1 MDAAGVA
8 RDGSAHG
15 DALCIVGIE
24 ARDGGC
30 AEHAQDG
37 DVHRDTDVHGARVRR
52 DKEGAPPQKPR
63 ERAELYFPGKE
74 MQMRMR
80 PLLHLR
86 NTGVYNLDV
95 HGAAHHGDMIAAC
108 EIAVGDGSE
117 ITGLPAFRPPAR
129 TDIERDDPIPGGQLR
144 RPQARSLFL
153 RCGRQPHLQ
162 PRVVDRADDA
172 RIAQRR
178 VVRVNLV
185 HDLILIGAYGVK
197 CEGKARLCI
206 SDDAPPARECGER
219 RGAFVAVEIDD
230 EVVFF
235 FPQLHRK
242 AEDTEEAV
250 VLPFFID
257 EETAIDMPVLAHD
270 VGEQEVGEE
279 GDARGGVIVP
289 KRAQDGRHEHE
300 VAEVHEVDDEDVF
313 VHAPSVL
320 CLHIIQLHIF
330 CHRVKR
336 VERAKDKPKPP
347 FEDAA
352 LQDVKPKER
361 KRRIEQHFCKRAGL
375 ARRMLTLCH
384 QRRIL
389 VEFLK
394 IAIPARICVV
404 IKLARKPPHGQLRT
418 GTLMDKPLPANGIAR
433 EKPQAQIGTMPAI
446 THFLPK
452 GDIDTLDL
460 IGSLGVLLRDAAHRL
475 PRRRTDALVRIQIEH
490 PIRRR
495 LRECKVALCGKV
507 PRERVRNNARSRLC
521 RDLTRQILALIVNH
535 EDLIGERR
543 TPDARADMGFL
554 IVRENNH
561 RDFHKILLAGSVM
574 HRRK

>member
-1 MDAAGVA
+1 MH
-8 RDGSAHG
+8 GS
-15 DALCIVGIE
+15 
-24 ARDGGC
+24 
-30 AEHAQDG
+30 
-37 DVHRDTDVHGARVRR
+37 RVRR
-52 DKEGAPPQKPR
+52 DEEGAPPQKPR
-63 ERAELYFPGKE
+63 ERAELYFPGKD

-95 HGAAHHGDMIAAC
+95 HGAAHHGDVIAAR
-108 EIAVGDGSE
+108 EITIGDGGK
-117 ITGLPAFRPPAR
+117 IAGLPAFRPPAR
-129 TDIERDDPIPGGQLR
+129 TDIERDDPVVRGKLR
-144 RPQARSLFL
+144 RPQAHRLFL
-153 RCGRQPHLQ
+153 RCGRHPHLE
-162 PRVVDRADDA
+162 PRVGNRADDA
-172 RIAQRR
+172 RIAQRCI
-178 VVRVNLV
+178 VRVDLV

-197 CEGKARLCI
+197 GKGKARLCI
-206 SDDAPPARECGER
+206 ADDAPPARECGER

-270 VGEQEVGEE
+270 VGEQKVGEE

-289 KRAQDGRHEHE
+289 ERAQDGRHEHE

-336 VERAKDKPKPP
+336 VERGKDKTEPP

-361 KRRIEQHFCKRAGL
+361 KRRIEQHFCKGAGL
-375 ARRMLTLCH
+375 TRRMLTLCH
-384 QRRIL
+384 QRRVL

-404 IKLARKPPHGQLRT
+404 VKLARKPPHGQLRM

-433 EKPQAQIGTMPAI
+433 EKPQA
-446 THFLPK
+446 
-452 GDIDTLDL
+452 
-460 IGSLGVLLRDAAHRL
+460 
-475 PRRRTDALVRIQIEH
+475 
-490 PIRRR
+490 
-495 LRECKVALCGKV
+495 
-507 PRERVRNNARSRLC
+507 
-521 RDLTRQILALIVNH
+521 
-535 EDLIGERR
+535 
-543 TPDARADMGFL
+543 
-554 IVRENNH
+554 
-561 RDFHKILLAGSVM
+561 
-574 HRRK
+574 